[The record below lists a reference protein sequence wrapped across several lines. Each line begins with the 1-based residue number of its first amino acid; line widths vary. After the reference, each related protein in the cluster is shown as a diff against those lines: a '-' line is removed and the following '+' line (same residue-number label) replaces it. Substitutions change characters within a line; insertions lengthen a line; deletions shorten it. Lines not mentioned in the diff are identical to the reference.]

1 MLCMA
6 NVLRE
11 EVSKLGLA
19 RAPMLYWLHLI
30 DYDEKFKCNYDE
42 LLEVVQELRKQL
54 AQLNSN
60 SPDDGAYVFWYEI
73 YQTKFTITIGVCYD
87 DYEVN
92 EILTLDVHR
101 VQDKGVR

>member
-1 MLCMA
+1 MA

-73 YQTKFTITIGVCYD
+73 YQTKFKITIGVCYD

-92 EILTLDVHR
+92 EMLTLG
-101 VQDKGVR
+101 VQRLQERG

>member
-1 MLCMA
+1 MA

-54 AQLNSN
+54 AQLNSD
-60 SPDDGAYVFWYEI
+60 STDDGAYVFWYEI
-73 YQTKFTITIGVCYD
+73 YQTKFKITLGVCFD

-92 EILTLDVHR
+92 EMLTLDVNR

>member
-1 MLCMA
+1 MA

-73 YQTKFTITIGVCYD
+73 YQTKFKITIGVCYD

-92 EILTLDVHR
+92 EMLTLDVHR

>member
-1 MLCMA
+1 MA

-60 SPDDGAYVFWYEI
+60 SSDDGVYVFWYDLK
-73 YQTKFTITIGVCYD
+73 QTKFKITLAVCYG
-87 DYEVN
+87 DYEVS
-92 EILTLDVHR
+92 EYLTLDVQR
-101 VQDKGVR
+101 VQERV

>member
-1 MLCMA
+1 MA

-30 DYDEKFKCNYDE
+30 DSDKKFKCNYDE
-42 LLEVVQELRKQL
+42 LLEVVQELRTQL
-54 AQLNSN
+54 AQLNSDQT
-60 SPDDGAYVFWYEI
+60 DDGAYVFWYEL
-73 YQTKFTITIGVCYD
+73 YQTKFKITLGVCFD

-92 EILTLDVHR
+92 EMLTLDVHR

>member
-1 MLCMA
+1 MA
-6 NVLRE
+6 NVLKE

-30 DYDEKFKCNYDE
+30 DSKDKFKCNYDE

-60 SPDDGAYVFWYEI
+60 SPDDGNYVFWYDL
-73 YQTKFTITIGVCYD
+73 YQTKFKITLAVCYD
-87 DYEVN
+87 DYEVS
-92 EILTLDVHR
+92 EYLTLDVHR
-101 VQDKGVR
+101 VQDKEVR

>member
-1 MLCMA
+1 MA

-73 YQTKFTITIGVCYD
+73 YQTKFKITIGVCYD

-92 EILTLDVHR
+92 EMLTLDVNR
-101 VQDKGVR
+101 IQDKGVR

>member
-1 MLCMA
+1 MA

-30 DYDEKFKCNYDE
+30 EGDEKFKCNYDE
-42 LLEVVQELRKQL
+42 LLEVVQELRNQL

-60 SPDDGAYVFWYEI
+60 SPDDGAYVFWYAL
-73 YQTKFTITIGVCYD
+73 YQTKFKITLGVCFD

-92 EILTLDVHR
+92 EILTLDVNR